1 MTDHADPATTP
12 YRPRAT
18 LRDVAAMAGVSMKTV
33 SRVVNGEN
41 GVTPQKVDAV
51 RLAVSR
57 LDYRPNVSASALRRS
72 SGRTAAIGTVL
83 EDLANPF
90 SSALLR
96 AVEDVANERRVLI
109 LAGSVDEDQ
118 QRERAL
124 VRAFTE
130 RRVDGLIVAPVGED
144 QGYLRAEMEAGTP
157 LVFVDRQPQGLLAD
171 CVLSDNEAGA
181 RQAVHQLAD
190 VGHRRIAYLGDLALI
205 PTAEQRFA
213 GYQRALLER
222 GLPLDPA
229 HIVHDLHTVDDAAR
243 ATTALLRSGA
253 GSAAAPTALF
263 ASQNLVTIGA
273 ITALQDLGLE
283 NSVALIGFDDFPL
296 ADLLKPR
303 VSVIAQ
309 NPAEMGRVAAELL
322 FQRLDGDRGR
332 PQRILLPT
340 TTVLRGSGEI
350 PPAAP

>member
-1 MTDHADPATTP
+1 MTEHADPAAAP

-51 RLAVSR
+51 RRAVTR
-57 LDYRPNVSASALRRS
+57 LDYRPNVSASALRRAG
-72 SGRTAAIGTVL
+72 GRTAAIGTVL

-96 AVEDVANERRVLI
+96 AVEDVANEKRVLI

-130 RRVDGLIVAPVGED
+130 RRVDGLIIAPVGED

-171 CVLSDNEAGA
+171 SVLSDNEAGA
-181 RQAVHQLAD
+181 RQAVHHLVD

-205 PTAEQRFA
+205 PTAQQRFA
-213 GYQRALLER
+213 GYQRACLER
-222 GLPLDPA
+222 GVPLDPA

-243 ATTALLRSGA
+243 ATTALLRGHGGSGP
-253 GSAAAPTALF
+253 APTALF

-273 ITALQDLGLE
+273 ITALQELGLE
-283 NSVALIGFDDFPL
+283 DSVALIGFDDFPL

-303 VSVIAQ
+303 VSVVAQ
-309 NPAEMGRVAAELL
+309 NPSEMGRAAAELL

-340 TTVLRGSGEI
+340 TTVPRGSGEI
-350 PPAAP
+350 PPAVP